1 MTLAAPVTA
10 DVAQLTIDGT
20 TYELPIVEGTEG
32 ERGID
37 ISRLRADTGLITL
50 DPGYANTGSTL
61 SEITFIDGEEGI
73 LRYRGYPIEELAQRS
88 SFLETSYLVLYG
100 ELPTREQ
107 LDEFRERITYH
118 SLLHEDMRHMYQAF
132 PLAAH
137 PMAVTSAVVGALST
151 FYQDSLDPLDPEQ
164 VEVSTYRL
172 LAKLPTICSMAFKY
186 AMGHPFNY
194 PRNDLDYS
202 SNLLYMMFAVPSE
215 EYEVNETFGRAV
227 ETLLILHADHEQNC
241 STSTMRMVGSSRAN
255 IYGSASAAIMALWGP
270 LHGGANQAV
279 VEMLHDIAEHEGS
292 GRAFLQKAKDSNDT
306 TRLMGFGHRVYKNFD
321 PRAKILKEH
330 AHDVLDELGS
340 SPRLLEIAIELEQLA
355 LEDDYFVSRR
365 LYPNVDFY
373 SGIIY
378 EALGIPANGFT
389 PFFALGRMP
398 GWIAHWREHHAD
410 PKAKLSRPRQIYIG
424 ETERHYVAIAERG
437 VSAT

>member
-10 DVAQLTIDGT
+10 DVAQLTINGT

-32 ERGID
+32 ERGD
-37 ISRLRADTGLITL
+37 RHLPPESRYRLITL

-215 EYEVNETFGRAV
+215 EYEVNETFSRAI

-279 VEMLHDIAEHEGS
+279 IEMLHNIAEHEGS

-306 TRLMGFGHRVYKNFD
+306 TRLMGFRPPGLQELRPARED
-321 PRAKILKEH
+321 PQGARPRRARRARQLP
-330 AHDVLDELGS
+330 APARDRDRARAARARR
-340 SPRLLEIAIELEQLA
+340 RLLRLA
-355 LEDDYFVSRR
+355 PALPERR
-365 LYPNVDFY
+365 LLQRHHLRGAGH
-373 SGIIY
+373 SGQR
-378 EALGIPANGFT
+378 LHT
-389 PFFALGRMP
+389 VL
-398 GWIAHWREHHAD
+398 
-410 PKAKLSRPRQIYIG
+410 RPRPD
-424 ETERHYVAIAERG
+424 TRLDRPLA
-437 VSAT
+437 

>member
-1 MTLAAPVTA
+1 
-10 DVAQLTIDGT
+10 
-20 TYELPIVEGTEG
+20 
-32 ERGID
+32 
-37 ISRLRADTGLITL
+37 
-50 DPGYANTGSTL
+50 
-61 SEITFIDGEEGI
+61 
-73 LRYRGYPIEELAQRS
+73 
-88 SFLETSYLVLYG
+88 
-100 ELPTREQ
+100 
-107 LDEFRERITYH
+107 
-118 SLLHEDMRHMYQAF
+118 
-132 PLAAH
+132 
-137 PMAVTSAVVGALST
+137 
-151 FYQDSLDPLDPEQ
+151 
-164 VEVSTYRL
+164 
-172 LAKLPTICSMAFKY
+172 
-186 AMGHPFNY
+186 
-194 PRNDLDYS
+194 
-202 SNLLYMMFAVPSE
+202 MMFAVPSE

-255 IYGSASAAIMALWGP
+255 IYSSASAAIMALWGP

-279 VEMLHDIAEHEGS
+279 IEMLHDIAEHEGS

-378 EALGIPANGFT
+378 EALGIPAT
-389 PFFALGRMP
+389 A
-398 GWIAHWREHHAD
+398 
-410 PKAKLSRPRQIYIG
+410 SRRSSPSAG
-424 ETERHYVAIAERG
+424 CPAGSPTG
-437 VSAT
+437 VSTTPTRRPSSAGRARSTSARRSATTWRSRSEASRRRSGAAPAPARPTAHNKGGRLGGAEASLQPADRAARRRGAAAGRRTARGDGR